1 VILPYTKGYLSDEKT
16 ILMDSKRYF
25 PLFFFLFNEVSTNP
39 QGRQQL
45 QMLPALWISKW
56 QWNGKTPWEKIF
68 PRGFSQLKEKEISMP
83 CYQSIKPLEGKIPP
97 RGFYF
102 ISLFFPNPIIA
113 RWASQG
119 CQGSSLA
126 SLAPMN
132 GRLRLPP
139 LTAFAHL
146 AY

>member
-1 VILPYTKGYLSDEKT
+1 MILPYTKGYLSDEKT

-68 PRGFSQLKEKEISMP
+68 PRGFFTTKGKRNFNATQQPPPDPKTDALMPVERKNPLREKF
-83 CYQSIKPLEGKIPP
+83 PLGV
-97 RGFYF
+97 FQ
-102 ISLFFPNPIIA
+102 N
-113 RWASQG
+113 
-119 CQGSSLA
+119 
-126 SLAPMN
+126 
-132 GRLRLPP
+132 
-139 LTAFAHL
+139 
-146 AY
+146 